1 MEELKTK
8 RAEEAA
14 VAEANKPDPDC
25 PKGHR
30 KMSEEERRS
39 TLSQLKQSTLTT
51 FKEYILT
58 PRYAYS
64 YVNYVEN
71 YYLLFADRPE
81 RATSPAQLAAPC
93 GDHCPTAP
101 IPRAAGAQAH
111 GVRGGD

>member
-39 TLSQLKQSTLTT
+39 TLAQLKQSALTT

-58 PRYAYS
+58 PLR
-64 YVNYVEN
+64 VLVCELHRE
-71 YYLLFADRPE
+71 LL
-81 RATSPAQLAAPC
+81 LAL
-93 GDHCPTAP
+93 
-101 IPRAAGAQAH
+101 R
-111 GVRGGD
+111 